1 MTYPVISLKPS
12 YNSVIR
18 GCPGLPDTLPRIECQ
33 LRVRSSDSLPFSLV
47 KIEIILKTI
56 ELYFN
61 KNMYG
66 NNNNSL
72 APFNHPSDSPNGNSD
87 THNKNTTVHYKK
99 NIVLSH
105 PSHDNTGHNSN
116 DLIGIDIP
124 LTIGLPDDIKETN
137 YNPKF
142 GKTQTFL
149 DCTVSYAN
157 VTGATSNRK
166 RNFLYPINVERYTYL
181 PSPSYFKPI
190 NRPNITSPDQK
201 FLINYSI
208 ENPCVSMDNDTLK
221 LSISIRL
228 NPFPNSATSSS
239 PNDFD
244 VSTPT
249 LFSTKKKFKSKLK
262 LKSIITQVQEYL
274 EILKSQSEFSST
286 QTSNVLQT
294 SIRTVDQTISMNSL
308 HFQFNIK
315 LFTKDKLLQGFKSPE
330 STCPETKL
338 LINKVDDIPLQ
349 YHNSISTIGQHF
361 NVSHSLSIRLKF
373 NKSLKNFEINHPII
387 VSFWL
392 VNQLSLIEN
401 LISQERQTAKFAKK
415 FYKTFGQI
423 KKKNVSNSN
432 TSSNC
437 LEYPSLPPIIYYF
450 NNAETNNRFNI
461 LYLQKDISRID
472 PSKLKRVPVIQ

>member
-1 MTYPVISLKPS
+1 
-12 YNSVIR
+12 
-18 GCPGLPDTLPRIECQ
+18 
-33 LRVRSSDSLPFSLV
+33 
-47 KIEIILKTI
+47 
-56 ELYFN
+56 
-61 KNMYG
+61 
-66 NNNNSL
+66 
-72 APFNHPSDSPNGNSD
+72 
-87 THNKNTTVHYKK
+87 
-99 NIVLSH
+99 
-105 PSHDNTGHNSN
+105 
-116 DLIGIDIP
+116 
-124 LTIGLPDDIKETN
+124 
-137 YNPKF
+137 
-142 GKTQTFL
+142 
-149 DCTVSYAN
+149 
-157 VTGATSNRK
+157 
-166 RNFLYPINVERYTYL
+166 
-181 PSPSYFKPI
+181 
-190 NRPNITSPDQK
+190 
-201 FLINYSI
+201 
-208 ENPCVSMDNDTLK
+208 MDNDTLK

-262 LKSIITQVQEYL
+262 LKSITTQVQEYL
-274 EILKSQSEFSST
+274 EILKNQSEFSST

-294 SIRTVDQTISMNSL
+294 SIRTVDQTISMNSM

-315 LFTKDKLLQGFKSPE
+315 LFTKDKLLQGFESPD

-349 YHNSISTIGQHF
+349 YHSSISTIGQHF

-387 VSFWL
+387 ISFWS

-423 KKKNVSNSN
+423 TKKNVSNSN
-432 TSSNC
+432 SSSNC

-450 NNAETNNRFNI
+450 NDAETNNRFNI

>member
-33 LRVRSSDSLPFSLV
+33 LRVRSNDSLPFRLV

-56 ELYFN
+56 EIYFIKNLYSS
-61 KNMYG
+61 
-66 NNNNSL
+66 NNNSL
-72 APFNHPSDSPNGNSD
+72 TPFNRSSDSPKDSPD
-87 THNKNTTVHYKK
+87 TINKNTTVHYKK
-99 NIVLSH
+99 NVVLSH
-105 PSHDNTGHNSN
+105 PTHDGNNS

-149 DCTVSYAN
+149 DCTVFYAN
-157 VTGATSNRK
+157 VAGASSNKK
-166 RNFLYPINVERYTYL
+166 RSFLYPINVERYTYL

-190 NRPNITSPDQK
+190 NRQNVTSPDQK

-208 ENPCVSMDNDTLK
+208 ENSCVSMNNDVLK

-228 NPFPNSATSSS
+228 NPFRNSTIASS
-239 PNDFD
+239 PNDLD

-262 LKSIITQVQEYL
+262 LKSVTTQVQEYL
-274 EILKSQSEFSST
+274 EILKNRSEFSSA

-294 SIRTVDQTISMNSL
+294 SVKQVDQTISMNAML
-308 HFQFNIK
+308 LQFNLKI
-315 LFTKDKLLQGFKSPE
+315 FTKDKFFQSFEDSDLG
-330 STCPETKL
+330 CPETKL
-338 LINKVDDIPLQ
+338 LINKIDDIPLQ
-349 YHNSISTIGQHF
+349 YHNSVSTIGQHF
-361 NVSHSLSIRLKF
+361 NVSHSLSIRFKF
-373 NKSLKNFEINHPII
+373 NKSLKNFEINHPLII
-387 VSFWL
+387 SFWSISQLPL
-392 VNQLSLIEN
+392 VEN

-415 FYKTFGQI
+415 FYKNFGRI
-423 KKKNVSNSN
+423 KNASNSN
-432 TSSNC
+432 NSSNC
-437 LEYPSLPPIIYYF
+437 LEYPSLPPIIYNF
-450 NNAETNNRFNI
+450 NDSEVNNRFNI